1 MVTLALKRVGEHFFD
16 GGLYKDKKGR
26 YYVDCNTDI
35 EDGKP
40 GTVYR
45 LCPSDDP
52 DGEPGWP
59 YSGIIKL
66 S

>member
-1 MVTLALKRVGEHFFD
+1 MAEIKLKRVGEHFFD
-16 GGLYKDKKGR
+16 GGLYKDEKGR

-35 EDGKP
+35 EDGKE

-45 LCPSDDP
+45 LCPSNDP

-59 YSGIIKL
+59 YTGIIKL